1 MKLHSI
7 SNPELIYLLTPD
19 EPGGLPISEVD
30 LSRVLCEILRR
41 ANDFVSSQAGAIYL
55 RDASVPES
63 LEIPPEMVLVA
74 SFGLQT
80 ASLEGEPLPISESL
94 AGRVLSQGESLVG
107 NAPTSDALLHLPPD
121 AQRLQG
127 SVVALPLLVGQR
139 VVGALELVQAPQTAF
154 SGRQL
159 AILETFALT
168 ISSAIANA
176 IEAQRS
182 KDMARRD
189 DLTRLYNDRFLHQN
203 LTLELRRLIAEGQDC
218 GLLFIDLD
226 RFKRIND
233 SHGHLVGSRV
243 LREMGGLLRQVLPGS
258 AIAARYGGDEFVVVL
273 PGHSPQESAWVA
285 ETIRQSIETHIF
297 LEIADPEDPENY
309 PALGLADLTASIGLV
324 TLEADIVPLFETRT
338 IELTALKN
346 ELLRAADRRMYRA
359 KEMGRNRIIATSSRQ
374 PSIAV
379 LGNGDS
385 T

>member
-1 MKLHSI
+1 MKTHSI

-19 EPGGLPISEVD
+19 EPGGLPIAEVD
-30 LSRVLCEILRR
+30 LSRVFCEILRR

-55 RDASVPES
+55 LDASVLES
-63 LEIPPEMVLVA
+63 QDVPPEMVLVA
-74 SFGLQT
+74 SFGL
-80 ASLEGEPLPISESL
+80 AGRSLEGEPLPISEGL
-94 AGRVLSQGESLVG
+94 AGQVLSHGESLVG
-107 NAPTSDALLHLPPD
+107 DQPTSDSLLDSPGRD
-121 AQRLQG
+121 VRSQG
-127 SVVALPLLVGQR
+127 SVVALPLLVGRR
-139 VVGALELVQAPQTAF
+139 VVGALELMQAPDAAF
-154 SGRQL
+154 SEREL
-159 AILETFALT
+159 SILETFAQT
-168 ISSAIANA
+168 ISAAIANA

-243 LREMGGLLRQVLPGS
+243 LREVGGLLRQVLPGP

-273 PGHSPQESAWVA
+273 PGHSPQESSWVA
-285 ETIRQSIETHIF
+285 DTIRQSIESHVF
-297 LEIADPEDPENY
+297 LEVADPEDPENY

-338 IELTALKN
+338 IELVALKN

-359 KEMGRNRIIATSSRQ
+359 KATGRNRIVATSERLQ
-374 PSIAV
+374 EITL
-379 LGNGDS
+379 LGAEER
-385 T
+385 

>member
-1 MKLHSI
+1 MNTHSI

-30 LSRVLCEILRR
+30 LSGVLCEILRR

-55 RDASVPES
+55 RDASVAESPEV
-63 LEIPPEMVLVA
+63 PPEMVLVA
-74 SFGLQT
+74 SFGLQVT
-80 ASLEGEPLPISESL
+80 SLEGEPVPISEGL
-94 AGRVLSQGESLVG
+94 AGQVLSRGELLVG
-107 NAPTSDALLHLPPD
+107 KTPTSDILLELPPD
-121 AQRLQG
+121 GKRRRG
-127 SVVALPLLVGQR
+127 SVVALPLWAGRR
-139 VVGALELVQAPQTAF
+139 VVGALELVQDPETAF
-154 SGRQL
+154 SERQL

-243 LREMGGLLRQVLPGS
+243 LREMGDLLRQVLPGA

-285 ETIRQSIETHIF
+285 ETIRQSIESHVF
-297 LEIADPEDPENY
+297 LETADQEDPENY
-309 PALGLADLTASIGLV
+309 PALGLSDLTASIGLV

-338 IELTALKN
+338 IELLALKN

-359 KEMGRNRIIATSSRQ
+359 KALGRNRIVATSERQ
-374 PSIAV
+374 QPIAV
-379 LGNGDS
+379 LGGS
-385 T
+385 GGA